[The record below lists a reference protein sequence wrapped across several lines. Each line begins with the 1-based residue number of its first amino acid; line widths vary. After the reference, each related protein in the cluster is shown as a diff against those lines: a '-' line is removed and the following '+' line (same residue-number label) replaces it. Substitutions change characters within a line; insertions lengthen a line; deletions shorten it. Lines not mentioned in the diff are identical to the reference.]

1 MKQLIA
7 LCILALLPMWAHAR
21 AKLQGYAE
29 QGNTTLTI
37 AGAAGTIAKKV
48 QGSFPA
54 CTITVYLA
62 SDGTTLATLYSDN
75 AGTAKAN
82 PFTAAADGS
91 FFFYADDNRYNVRF
105 SGTGITTP
113 FTLGDF
119 NLFDNT
125 AGTTGQLLRG
135 ATGAA
140 ATWTASAYPSTTAAG
155 DLLYASAANTVVG
168 LTIGTVGKI
177 LRSNGT
183 IPAWTTA
190 TYPDSISANSL
201 LYGSSSNVVASLASA
216 ANGILATTA
225 GSVPSITTNIPTAVT
240 IGSAY
245 IYRASGT
252 DVPLADGG
260 TNASLTAANG
270 GAVYSTASALAIT
283 AAGTAGQLL
292 RSTGAGA
299 PVWKYEGET
308 PTALTETSD
317 AVALNCALNDT
328 FTLTPTDDGDAFT
341 LSTPSG
347 CAADRRITI
356 IVTNN
361 ATAAG
366 ETITYGAGY
375 TVLGSVASSGAL
387 SAGNNDKTY
396 LTLFCTSAT
405 AADVTDI
412 AKTTP

>member
-1 MKQLIA
+1 MRRLLLI
-7 LCILALLPMWAHAR
+7 LLLLLPSMAWGR
-21 AKLQGYAE
+21 AKLQGYAQ

-37 AGAAGTIAKKV
+37 TGAAGTISTKV
-48 QGSFPA
+48 QGSFPS
-54 CTITVYLA
+54 CTVTVYLA

-75 AGTAKAN
+75 IGTAKAN
-82 PFTAAADGS
+82 PFTSSTDGS
-91 FFFYADDNRYNVRF
+91 WFFYADDGRYNVKF

-125 AGTTGQLLRG
+125 AGTTGQILRG
-135 ATGAA
+135 VTGSAA
-140 ATWTASAYPSTTAAG
+140 VWSTSAYPSTTAQG
-155 DLLYASAANTVVG
+155 DLLYASAANTVAG
-168 LTIGTVGKI
+168 LTVGTVGQI

-190 TYPDSISANSL
+190 AYPTTTTANQL
-201 LYGSSSNVVASLASA
+201 LYSSSANVVAGLTSA
-216 ANGILATTA
+216 ASGVLVTSAA
-225 GSVPSITTNIPTAVT
+225 SVPSIATDIPTAVT

-260 TNASLTAANG
+260 TNASLTAVNG
-270 GAVYSTASALAIT
+270 GVAYSGASALALT
-283 AAGTAGQLL
+283 AAGTAGQVL
-292 RSTGAGA
+292 RSVGAGT
-299 PVWKYEGET
+299 PVWKYPGES

-328 FTLTPTDDGDAFT
+328 FTLTPADDGDAFT
-341 LSTPSG
+341 LSNPTG
-347 CAADRRITI
+347 CAAGRLVTI

-366 ETITYGAGY
+366 ETITYGANY

-387 SAGNNDKTY
+387 SAGNSDKTY
-396 LTLFCTSAT
+396 ITLRCTSAT